1 MKNRGILIFAMVTG
15 MFACGL
21 IGFFIGRNMNHTDIN
36 MSGYV
41 EPTRPSIPQT
51 TDPTADQTDPTQ
63 PLMVNIN
70 TASAEELDQ
79 LPGIGPTLAQ
89 RIIDYRETNGPFATV
104 SELTLVE
111 GIGLSTLQEILDYIT
126 VGG

>member
-1 MKNRGILIFAMVTG
+1 M
-15 MFACGL
+15 
-21 IGFFIGRNMNHTDIN
+21 GFFVGRNMNHTDIT
-36 MSGYV
+36 MSGYT
-41 EPTRPSIPQT
+41 EPTRPSIPRP
-51 TDPTADQTDPTQ
+51 TDPSAVQTDPTE

-70 TASAEELDQ
+70 TASLEELDK

-89 RIIDYRETNGPFATV
+89 RIIDYREAHGPFATV

-111 GIGLSTLQEILDYIT
+111 GIGLSTLQEMLDYIT